1 MPLVVVPI
9 IVIILTAVFFYWLF
23 IITEGAY
30 LGPKVVALLYDWSAG
45 YYDRIKDFNADD
57 DNLFLGWPL
66 IWALNGVDHPL
77 VLDVATGT
85 ARLPLALL
93 RYPRFTGQIVG
104 LDLSRRMLQ
113 EARHKTKEYS
123 YRLHLLWKDASCL
136 PFADEIFDAVTCL
149 EALEFLPNPLR
160 ALAEMV
166 RVLRVGGLLLITNR
180 IGWEAYLL
188 PGRAYGPGQ
197 LKRLLVSLPLTA
209 IEIKP
214 WQTTYD
220 LVWARKVGAIKGRR
234 REEKNLEK
242 ILHCAHCM
250 APSLVEK
257 GTSLTCPL
265 CRRIYPI
272 EDDVVC
278 LEGS

>member
-9 IVIILTAVFFYWLF
+9 VVIILMAALFYWLF

-30 LGPKVVALLYDWSAG
+30 LGPKVVAVLYDWSAG
-45 YYDRIKDFNADD
+45 HYDQIKEFNADD
-57 DNLFLGWPL
+57 DHLFLGWPL
-66 IWALNGVDHPL
+66 IWALDGVAHPL

-104 LDLSRRMLQ
+104 LDISCWMLR
-113 EARHKTKEYS
+113 EARRKTKDYA
-123 YRLHLLWKDASCL
+123 YRLYLLWKDASCL
-136 PFADEIFDAVTCL
+136 PFADETFDVVTCL
-149 EALEFLPNPLR
+149 EALEFLPNPLG

-166 RVLRVGGLLLITNR
+166 RVLRPGGLLLVTNR

-188 PGRAYGPGQ
+188 PGRAYGSGQ
-197 LKRLLVSLPLTA
+197 LKRLLASLALTA

-234 REEKNLEK
+234 RKERDLKE
-242 ILHCAHCM
+242 ILHCPHCM
-250 APSLVEK
+250 DPSLVEK

-272 EDDVVC
+272 EDNVVC